1 MKTIQ
6 SLLIATIFIF
16 APIVFAECYKDGII
30 GEYDINNNAPV
41 DLRIVCAQLSGSY
54 VKNEFR
60 RICIMDTNG
69 RKWDFE
75 LSHIGDGDQR
85 NIEIEECY
93 SGMKAEAGCERGGRR
108 KHWNWEY
115 SADPN
120 VGQCVNMH
128 PYDFARPF
136 DDQ

>member
-75 LSHIGDGDQR
+75 LSVG
-85 NIEIEECY
+85 
-93 SGMKAEAGCERGGRR
+93 ERSSRVSFLLR
-108 KHWNWEY
+108 LHLI
-115 SADPN
+115 
-120 VGQCVNMH
+120 
-128 PYDFARPF
+128 
-136 DDQ
+136 